1 MTADP
6 FLHAFATASAAGG
19 GDERLLQECMKEFY
33 RSPRVSRILRFFAWR
48 HKLDDGTAEDIR
60 QNYAQRLYEQIGRKL
75 SSADTL
81 YDEISTDINHM
92 MLNSRRKMR
101 ELSLEDISSRGG
113 LESPEFADF
122 LLDEAQRR
130 GAVVGYGLGQEDALH
145 RDYVA
150 RRCDAFTAKLSA
162 RGAAGVS
169 NEVFTLTRLVR
180 GKRDLA
186 NRPQAKKPS
195 LALAARLDQK
205 LRLKQIRDDLQ
216 LSMTSFAEALDVTPG
231 RLTSILHSKGCKV
244 PPSLLAE
251 AERLVSEA
259 SKRGPLLSEVPMN
272 EIVRGWLSRLGLGDA
287 QGEEFVL
294 ADGALT
300 KLARILGTN
309 RSTTWRW
316 YHNGRRP
323 EPDELRQFDRVVGL
337 VAKKVG
343 AGGHKSH

>member
-19 GDERLLQECMKEFY
+19 SDERLMQECMMEFY
-33 RSPRVSRILRFFAWR
+33 RSPRVSRILRFFAWK

-60 QNYAQRLYEQIGRKL
+60 QNYAQRLCEQIGRQL
-75 SSADTL
+75 SSAEGL
-81 YDEISTDINHM
+81 YDEISTGINHM

-113 LESPEFADF
+113 LESPEFADY

-130 GAVVGYGLGQEDALH
+130 GAVAGYGLGQEDALH
-145 RDYVA
+145 RDHLA
-150 RRCDAFTAKLSA
+150 KRCDAFSAKLSA

-169 NEVFTLTRLVR
+169 HEVFTLTRLVR
-180 GKRDLA
+180 GQRDQAKRL
-186 NRPQAKKPS
+186 QAKKPS
-195 LALAARLDQK
+195 LTQAIRLDQK
-205 LRLKQIRDDLQ
+205 ARLKQIRDELQ
-216 LSMTSFAEALDVTPG
+216 LSMTSFAEVLDVTPG

-251 AERLVSEA
+251 AERLMSEA
-259 SKRGPLLSEVPMN
+259 TKRGPLLSAIPMS
-272 EIVRGWLSRLGLGDA
+272 EIVRGWLTRLGLGHMEA
-287 QGEEFVL
+287 EEFVL
-294 ADGALT
+294 KDAALT

-323 EPDELRQFDRVVGL
+323 EPDELREFDRMVGF
-337 VAKKVG
+337 VAE
-343 AGGHKSH
+343 SPRIS